1 MIFGKK
7 IQWLFFVL
15 ASTISA
21 FSQSIVNGSVVDQE
35 TGLPV
40 PFASIGIMG
49 TSKGTSSN
57 LNGEFSLAI
66 PAGAT
71 IKITCVGYESLTL
84 NASGLS
90 GTIKLR
96 PQTTHLNEVFVLAK
110 AQNPRTVVRKAFAN
124 LSNNYSKESFLQKFF
139 YRHYCKDDSVFGRL
153 IEASVDVLKHQ
164 GYRTIRSRAGDKEEI
179 QVAQLRRSLDK
190 TVMAQGHEPISVHNI
205 LQADLVGYQSPVKSE
220 HLKFYEEASS
230 LRTDFESYTF
240 ALEGITTHDGLE
252 VYKISYQSKPD
263 SILTTAGYLPATT
276 ARGTLFIVMDSY
288 ALIKSEDIKQDGPNW
303 IRTSAYYQ
311 KYGDYYYPYHFVRE
325 GESRFSDNHEHSFHI
340 ELMSVEIQHS
350 STSKIRSNPL
360 DKESLL
366 KIAYDSAFWS
376 THTVLKTT
384 PLEDDII
391 HDLGGGRSLN
401 DQFYRYQQYEWSTAD
416 GGKNGSEKFKW
427 FLEDSQG
434 ERILYL
440 GFISNHCQPY
450 LNELEHLKKLS
461 KAYRTHIAFVLI
473 MIENDETK
481 WQQVVTRYTL
491 FADGI
496 INYRIEV
503 GSDLVKRFKVNETPA
518 FLLLSKEGTPL
529 DPGATVPSNPLL
541 EAFLKNVIKP
551 GNSQ

>member
-15 ASTISA
+15 ASTLSA
-21 FSQSIVNGSVVDQE
+21 YCQSIVNGSVVDQK

-84 NASGLS
+84 NTSGLS

-96 PQTTHLNEVFVLAK
+96 PQTTQLNEVFVLAK
-110 AQNPRTVVRKAFAN
+110 AQNPRTLVRKAFAN
-124 LSNNYSKESFLQKFF
+124 LSNNYSRESFLQKFF

-164 GYRTIRSRAGDKEEI
+164 GYRTIRNRAGDKEEI
-179 QVAQLRRSLDK
+179 QVTQLRRSLDK
-190 TVMAQGHEPISVHNI
+190 TVMAQGHESISVHNI
-205 LQADLVGYQSPVKSE
+205 LQADLVGYQPLEKSDY
-220 HLKFYEEASS
+220 LKFYEEAST
-230 LRTDFESYTF
+230 LRTDFEKYHF
-240 ALEGITTHDGLE
+240 QLDGITTYDGLE
-252 VYKISYQSKPD
+252 VYKISYQSIPD
-263 SILTTAGYLPATT
+263 SILTTTGYLPATS
-276 ARGTLFIVMDSY
+276 ARGTLFITMNSY

-311 KYGDYYYPYHFVRE
+311 KHGDYYYPYHFVRE
-325 GESRFSDNHEHSFHI
+325 GESRFKDNHEHSFHI
-340 ELMSVEIQHS
+340 ELMSVDIQHS
-350 STSKIRSNPL
+350 PLPKIISQTL

-366 KIAYDSAFWS
+366 KISYDSAFWN

-384 PLEDDII
+384 PLEDEII
-391 HDLGGGRSLN
+391 LDLGGGRSLN
-401 DQFYRYQQYEWSTAD
+401 EQFYRYQQYEWSTAD
-416 GGKNGSEKFKW
+416 GGKNGAEKLRW

-440 GFISNHCQPY
+440 GFISSQCQPY
-450 LNELEHLKKLS
+450 LNELEYMKQLS
-461 KAYRTHIAFVLI
+461 KAYRTNITFLLL
-473 MIENDETK
+473 MIENDEAK
-481 WQQVVTRYTL
+481 WREIVSRYTL

-496 INYRIEV
+496 INYRIET
-503 GSDLVKRFKVNETPA
+503 GSAILSHYKVNETPA
-518 FLLLSKEGTPL
+518 FILLSKDGTPVET
-529 DPGATVPSNPLL
+529 GALFPSNPHLV
-541 EAFLKNVIKP
+541 EFFKKMIKP
-551 GNSQ
+551 VHP

>member
-1 MIFGKK
+1 MILVKK

-15 ASTISA
+15 ACTLNA
-21 FSQSIVNGSVVDQE
+21 YSQSIVNGSVVDQE

-40 PFASIGIMG
+40 PFASIGILG

-57 LNGEFSLAI
+57 LNGEFSMAI

-71 IKITCVGYESLTL
+71 IKITCIGYESLTL
-84 NASGLS
+84 NASDVS
-90 GTIKLR
+90 GTIKLK
-96 PQTTHLNEVFVLAK
+96 PQATQLNEVFVLAK
-110 AQNPRTVVRKAFAN
+110 AQNPRTLVRKAFAN
-124 LSNNYSKESFLQKFF
+124 LSNNYTKESFLQKYF

-164 GYRTIRSRAGDKEEI
+164 GYRTIRKQAGEKEEI

-190 TVMAQGHEPISVHNI
+190 TVMAQGHEPISVYNI
-205 LQADLVGYQSPVKSE
+205 LQADLVGYQSPEKSD

-230 LRTDFESYTF
+230 LRTDFENYNF

-276 ARGTLFIVMDSY
+276 ARGTLFIAMDSY

-340 ELMSVEIQHS
+340 ELMSVEIQHNS
-350 STSKIRSNPL
+350 PSKITSHLL
-360 DKESLL
+360 DKEALL
-366 KIAYDSAFWS
+366 KIAYDSAFWN

-401 DQFYRYQQYEWSTAD
+401 EQFYRYQQYEWSTAD
-416 GGKNGSEKFKW
+416 GGNKGSEKFRW
-427 FLEDSQG
+427 FLEDSRG

-450 LNELEHLKKLS
+450 LSELEQLKKLS
-461 KAYRTHIAFVLI
+461 KAYRTHIAFVLL

-481 WQQVVTRYTL
+481 WRDVVNRYTL

-503 GSDLVKRFKVNETPA
+503 GSDLVRQYKVTETPA
-518 FLLLSKEGTPL
+518 FILLSKEGTPM
-529 DPGATVPSNPLL
+529 DPEATFPSNPLL
-541 EAFLKNVIKP
+541 EEFLKNAIKQ
-551 GNSQ
+551 GNAQ